1 MHRRMITLGAATI
14 AAAALTGGGIA
25 LATGGGG
32 EPPLTGTAR
41 DQATAAALRHTGGG
55 TVAETETGDDGA
67 AYSVEVRRADGTQV
81 EVNLDAEFDVI
92 GSERDDDGAADEA
105 EAGDD

>member
-1 MHRRMITLGAATI
+1 MHRRMITLGAVTI

-32 EPPLTGTAR
+32 ERPLTGTAKE
-41 DQATAAALRHTGGG
+41 QATAAALRHTGGG
-55 TVAETETGDDGA
+55 TVTETETGDDGA

-81 EVNLDAEFDVI
+81 EINLDAQFDVI
-92 GSERDDDGAADEA
+92 GSERDDDGPADED